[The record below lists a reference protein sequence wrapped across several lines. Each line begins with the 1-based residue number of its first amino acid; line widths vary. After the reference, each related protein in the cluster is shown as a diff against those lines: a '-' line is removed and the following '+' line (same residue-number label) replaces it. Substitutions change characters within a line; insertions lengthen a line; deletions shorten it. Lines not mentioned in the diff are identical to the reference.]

1 MVSWPISG
9 TQLSRL
15 KRYVGNCTLTLI
27 STTPGG
33 MMTDEE
39 KMEAMV
45 EQFHKELQPYVD
57 EVNKYTAMLADIRE
71 AIGIIE
77 NITEEADVLR

>member
-1 MVSWPISG
+1 
-9 TQLSRL
+9 
-15 KRYVGNCTLTLI
+15 
-27 STTPGG
+27 
-33 MMTDEE
+33 MTDEE
-39 KMEAMV
+39 KIEAMV